1 MRLLDNIFK
10 PTASKSRPNFVGP
23 QVFIAASLVLGTVFA
38 AAIYLGPGIELG
50 GGVEETDT
58 CAETPIVSFGQDFV
72 TNMSGNPSRI
82 TSVTVEGIPV
92 GCAGRYFRLNLFDSQ
107 DELLESIVWQTA
119 RVSDSDTAIRAVAD
133 GTTTTTANRS
143 ESGTSVIYPANE
155 QNPLGLVLES
165 IDPEEIDSFLLETSE
180 SALQEED

>member
-1 MRLLDNIFK
+1 M
-10 PTASKSRPNFVGP
+10 
-23 QVFIAASLVLGTVFA
+23 FIAASLVLGTVFA

-50 GGVEETDT
+50 AGVEETDT
-58 CAETPIVSFGQDFV
+58 CAETPVVSFGQDFV

-92 GCAGRYFRLNLFDSQ
+92 ACAGRYFRLNLFDSQ

-119 RVSDSDTAIRAVAD
+119 RVSNSDTAIRAVAD
-133 GTTTTTANRS
+133 GTTTVNRS
-143 ESGTSVIYPANE
+143 ESGTSIIYPANE

-165 IDPEEIDSFLLETSE
+165 IDPEEIDSFLLESSE
-180 SALQEED
+180 TALQEED

>member
-10 PTASKSRPNFVGP
+10 PTASKSRPSFVGP

-50 GGVEETDT
+50 AGVKETDT

-92 GCAGRYFRLNLFDSQ
+92 ACAGRYFRLNIFDSQ
-107 DELLESIVWQTA
+107 DDLLESIVWQTA
-119 RVSDSDTAIRAVAD
+119 RVSNSDTAIRAVAD
-133 GTTTTTANRS
+133 GTTTVNRS
-143 ESGTSVIYPANE
+143 ESGTSIIYPANE

-165 IDPEEIDSFLLETSE
+165 IDPEEIDSFLLESSE
-180 SALQEED
+180 TALQEED